1 MTSKVLIANRGEI
14 ALRVAKTCRKLTM
27 IPCAIYSDSDRD
39 SLHVKYCEEAINIG
53 GNTAA
58 ESYLRPDKII
68 EAANKMGCDLIHP
81 GYGFLAENSEFAELC
96 EKRGLIFVGPSSDT
110 LKISGDKIKVKEVA
124 SKVAPVI
131 HGKEVTTNEE
141 ALALAEN
148 LQYPII
154 VKAVKGGGGR
164 GLRIARSPN
173 ELTQVF
179 NSAKNESM
187 ISFRSDRVYI
197 EKYLEKPRH
206 IEVQLLGDDSEVVQL
221 GERECS
227 VQRRHQKLIEET
239 PSPALTSDT
248 RKQIIHTAIS
258 IMNEIKYNNAGTVE
272 FLFKD
277 GDFYFM
283 EVNSRIQVEH
293 PITEQVTGI
302 DIVEQQLNVASGIGL
317 TITQKDIKSNGHAIE
332 CRINAEHPLSFVPF
346 PGTVKKFVP
355 PEGFGIRVDSALY
368 TGYTIPPF
376 YDSLIGKLI
385 CYGDT
390 RLEAIDRMKH
400 SLSSFRISGIPSTIP
415 FHLAALNDKR
425 FVEGNYDTSF
435 IYELCPYTENN
446 GEIAAAILYHLP
458 KKIIFLQSPSEQ
470 NNWMKSR
477 FNWIDFDPNY
487 NYNSNSFS
495 RWIQ

>member
-1 MTSKVLIANRGEI
+1 MFCSETS
-14 ALRVAKTCRKLTM
+14 
-27 IPCAIYSDSDRD
+27 
-39 SLHVKYCEEAINIG
+39 
-53 GNTAA
+53 
-58 ESYLRPDKII
+58 
-68 EAANKMGCDLIHP
+68 
-81 GYGFLAENSEFAELC
+81 
-96 EKRGLIFVGPSSDT
+96 
-110 LKISGDKIKVKEVA
+110 
-124 SKVAPVI
+124 
-131 HGKEVTTNEE
+131 
-141 ALALAEN
+141 
-148 LQYPII
+148 
-154 VKAVKGGGGR
+154 
-164 GLRIARSPN
+164 
-173 ELTQVF
+173 
-179 NSAKNESM
+179 
-187 ISFRSDRVYI
+187 
-197 EKYLEKPRH
+197 
-206 IEVQLLGDDSEVVQL
+206 SEV
-221 GERECS
+221 
-227 VQRRHQKLIEET
+227 IEET

-346 PGTVKKFVP
+346 PGTVKNFVP

-446 GEIAAAILYHLP
+446 GEIAAVILYHLP
-458 KKIIFLQSPSEQ
+458 KKIIFLKSPSEQ

-487 NYNSNSFS
+487 NYNSNLFS